1 MDEIKMV
8 VLFMLLYDKKFSLVY
23 NFLKSLLIMLI
34 DWLYHKMLLIVKI
47 RFIIFQYIANFLL
60 NSRNSLRDIYN
71 RRGNTITISFYFLT
85 NYIHFLRLIFVC
97 FVSFISFYFYSII
110 IQSNENRSSKTQF
123 DS

>member
-1 MDEIKMV
+1 MEEIKMV
-8 VLFMLLYDKKFSLVY
+8 GLFMLLYDKKFSLVY

-34 DWLYHKMLLIVKI
+34 DWLYHKMLLIIKI
-47 RFIIFQYIANFLL
+47 SFIIFQYIANFLL

>member
-1 MDEIKMV
+1 
-8 VLFMLLYDKKFSLVY
+8 
-23 NFLKSLLIMLI
+23 
-34 DWLYHKMLLIVKI
+34 MLLIVKI